1 MKQFRLLTLSLSLLL
16 PCFAQSGEPVFDSHV
31 HLREGEASLQKF
43 ESEVRASGI
52 DLAGLGAMWFGG
64 PHQARSG
71 DTAAIRAGNDGL
83 IALAVKHPEV
93 VPIGTVHPYDGQAAL
108 DELAR
113 IAARGVK
120 TLKIHPHTQRFEIAD
135 PRVLALVTKAG
146 ELGMAVLMDNAG
158 IVPGD
163 CEDLFNLA
171 VKAQKTRFIFAHMGG
186 ANFRFWNIL
195 VLARTADGFALNNV
209 NFDISG
215 TVLLA
220 ADSPIENEFVWT
232 LRNVGIDHVML
243 GSDYPQISLARMV
256 EALEKLDLTK
266 EEKTAILTG
275 NARRIFGVAPPTR

>member
-1 MKQFRLLTLSLSLLL
+1 MKSCRLLVLSLCLALAGLARS
-16 PCFAQSGEPVFDSHV
+16 AEPVFDTHV
-31 HLREGEASLQKF
+31 HLRDGETSLQKF
-43 ESEVRASGI
+43 EAEVREAGI
-52 DLAGLGAMWFGG
+52 ELAGVGAMWFGG
-64 PHQARSG
+64 PHQALAG
-71 DTAAIRAGNDGL
+71 DPAKMRASNDAL
-83 IALAVKHPEV
+83 IALAAKHPEV
-93 VPIGTVHPYDGQAAL
+93 APIGTVHPYDGKAAL

-146 ELGMAVLMDNAG
+146 ELGMTVLMDNAG

-171 VKAQKTRFIFAHMGG
+171 ARAPKTRFIFAHMGG

-195 VLARTADGFALNNV
+195 VLARTADGFALDNA

-220 ADSPIENEFVWT
+220 ADTPIEAEFIWT
-232 LRNVGIDHVML
+232 LRNIGIDHVML
-243 GSDYPQISLARMV
+243 GSDYPQISLARTV
-256 EALEKLDLTK
+256 EALEKLDLTR
-266 EEKTAILTG
+266 EEKMDILSG
-275 NARRIFGVAPPTR
+275 NARRILGRGNGS